1 MKKLLLLCTA
11 VLFSLGM
18 DALAQTAVPAQ
29 NSGDGSD
36 VQTEI
41 RTLSGQL
48 KETYSSVYQQLNLLS
63 KEIAA
68 TGTEPQTAQATFR
81 DEMTLALSQLEG
93 MLSTVNSADEAQWA
107 DIKSKAA
114 LVIERATALVEK
126 RKAAK

>member
-1 MKKLLLLCTA
+1 MKKLLLLCSA
-11 VLFSLGM
+11 VLFSFGM

-29 NSGDGSD
+29 RTGDGSD

-48 KETYSSVYQQLNLLS
+48 KETYGALYQQLNLLN

-68 TGTEPQTAQATFR
+68 TGVEATAAQVASR
-81 DEMTLALSQLEG
+81 DEMTLTLSQLEG
-93 MLSTVNSADEAQWA
+93 MLSTVNTADEAQWA
-107 DIKSKAA
+107 DIKAKAA
-114 LVIERATALVEK
+114 MVSEKATALVEK